1 VRRTISIPES
11 EAKMSESKGSKPKRL
26 AETPIAIARPAPP
39 PAVKTDPATA
49 LPPRLHSPPNMTDQL
64 LAAYSASLASVGES
78 QRAVAGGMKALA
90 LEMTGL
96 AQTTFTEAGDSA
108 AALICARTLADAVEI
123 RLGYVRRSFAL
134 LIAGSTRLSEIGA
147 SLLSETSRSSPAP
160 FAKSARAG

>member
-1 VRRTISIPES
+1 
-11 EAKMSESKGSKPKRL
+11 MSESKGSKPKRL
-26 AETPIAIARPAPP
+26 AETPIAITRPAAPP
-39 PAVKTDPATA
+39 PAVKTNPATA

-123 RLGYVRRSFAL
+123 QLGYARRSFAS